1 MRFFTIISI
10 ILIISLS
17 TLSFTSCCDT
27 YYDVAYLTNTGVM
40 VEGEDITLLRSQ
52 EELDEYRN
60 SSRFL
65 EAEENIIEKIDS
77 YSSDFF
83 NEKML
88 IVINLQEITGSSEI
102 TVKGIDF
109 TDSEAVVKLRRRT
122 PQVADDSIKIWSI
135 FIELDIREIKSVSY
149 IFS

>member
-1 MRFFTIISI
+1 MKFAIKLSI
-10 ILIISLS
+10 FLIISLLIFS
-17 TLSFTSCCDT
+17 LVSCSHVDF
-27 YYDVAYLTNTGVM
+27 DVNYLTNTGVK
-40 VEGEDITLLRSQ
+40 VESEDITLIKSQ
-52 EELDEYRN
+52 EELKEYRN
-60 SSRFL
+60 SSRFS
-65 EAEENIIEKIDS
+65 EAEENIIEKIES

-109 TDSEAVVKLRRRT
+109 TDSEAVVKLKRRT

-135 FIELDIREIKSVSY
+135 FIELDIREIESVSY
-149 IFS
+149 LFS

>member
-1 MRFFTIISI
+1 MRFFSTIST
-10 ILIISLS
+10 ILIISLLI
-17 TLSFTSCCDT
+17 LSLVSCSHVDF
-27 YYDVAYLTNTGVM
+27 DVNYLTNTGVK
-40 VEGEDITLLRSQ
+40 VEREDITLIKSQ
-52 EELDEYRN
+52 EELKEYRN
-60 SSRFL
+60 SSRFS

-77 YSSDFF
+77 YSSNFF

-122 PQVADDSIKIWSI
+122 PHIADDSIKIWSI
-135 FIELDIREIKSVSY
+135 FIELDIREIKSVKY
-149 IFS
+149 TFS